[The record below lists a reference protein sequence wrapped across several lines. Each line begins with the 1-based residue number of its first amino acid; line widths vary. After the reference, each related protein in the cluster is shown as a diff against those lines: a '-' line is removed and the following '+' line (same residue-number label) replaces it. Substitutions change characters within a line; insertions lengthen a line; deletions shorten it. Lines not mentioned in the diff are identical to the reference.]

1 MTPEELMVTIGP
13 LAREARERLKMN
25 QAEAARAAGISAVVY
40 GKIERGL
47 MLPAVPTLRKI
58 TLALGI
64 SADVLL
70 GISPKEVARSLNGP
84 APELPLSPELRKLTR
99 TLRAWPDEKV
109 RFLARMA
116 KLLDSPSVRVEFLK
130 DSEKEAEPED

>member
-1 MTPEELMVTIGP
+1 MTPEELMATIGP
-13 LAREARERLKMN
+13 LAREARERLEMN
-25 QAEAARAAGISAVVY
+25 QAEAARAAGISSVVY

-70 GISPKEVARSLNGP
+70 GISPKEVARTMNEP
-84 APELPLSPELRKLTR
+84 APEVPLSPELRKLTR

-130 DSEKEAEPED
+130 DSEKEAEPDE